1 MKSLTFNNQKI
12 EIFRQDDQIW
22 LTSSELARAL
32 GYKSTKSITNLYNAN
47 ADEFTDGMTLVT
59 ESVTNGINNSLREIT
74 VRIFSL
80 RGCHLIAMFARTAVA
95 KEFRKWVLD
104 ILDNLSMRKSTT
116 SIFINER
123 QAQVIQSAVNQI
135 KEETGESWQSIYSRI
150 HQKFNVTSYLEILQ
164 QDFEQVMEFLNKRSE
179 NTFNDEQSYNLQRE
193 QDIFNEGILRAG
205 LGRYFELSEAH
216 RRVFSEL
223 MDGIDLIDA
232 GRKKVYEAGRKFR
245 HIGRNTGIIYDAM
258 AEPLMRMKFSLSTR
272 EEAQAKA
279 QRLAKPF
286 DLEDWS

>member
-1 MKSLTFNNQKI
+1 MKSLTFNNQAI
-12 EIFRQDDQIW
+12 EVFRQDDQIW

-59 ESVTNGINNSLREIT
+59 ESMTNGINNSLREIT

-104 ILDNLSMRKSTT
+104 ILDNFSMRKSTA

-123 QAQVIQSAVNQI
+123 QAQIIQSAVNQI

-150 HQKFNVTSYLEILQ
+150 HQKFNVVSYREILR
-164 QDFEQVMEFLNKRSE
+164 QDFELVMEFLNKSE
-179 NTFNDEQSYNLQRE
+179 SQPVVKDQ
-193 QDIFNEGILRAG
+193 
-205 LGRYFELSEAH
+205 
-216 RRVFSEL
+216 EL
-223 MDGIDLIDA
+223 MTFSVALMKLGLWKHLEVENKRDSITSDLLD
-232 GRKKVYEAGRKFR
+232 
-245 HIGRNTGIIYDAM
+245 M
-258 AEPLMRMKFSLSTR
+258 ADQLRVA
-272 EEAQAKA
+272 AQALNEISRNDGAVYDGLAEALLYLPVDTAIHQAAEKKA
-279 QRLAKPF
+279 KSMQKPLVL
-286 DLEDWS
+286 DYC

>member
-59 ESVTNGINNSLREIT
+59 ESMTNGINNSLREIT

-104 ILDNLSMRKSTT
+104 ILDNFSMRKSTT

-123 QAQVIQSAVNQI
+123 QAQIIQSAVNQI

-150 HQKFNVTSYLEILQ
+150 HQKFNVVSYREILR
-164 QDFEQVMEFLNKRSE
+164 QDFELVMEFLNKSE
-179 NTFNDEQSYNLQRE
+179 SQPVAEDQ
-193 QDIFNEGILRAG
+193 
-205 LGRYFELSEAH
+205 
-216 RRVFSEL
+216 EL
-223 MDGIDLIDA
+223 MTFSVALMKLGLWKHLEVENKRDSITSDLLD
-232 GRKKVYEAGRKFR
+232 
-245 HIGRNTGIIYDAM
+245 M
-258 AEPLMRMKFSLSTR
+258 ADQLRVA
-272 EEAQAKA
+272 AQALNEISRNDGAVYDGLAEALLYLPVDTATHQAAEKKA
-279 QRLAKPF
+279 KSMQKPLVL
-286 DLEDWS
+286 DYC